1 MGNLFTHLVSRRC
14 PKLSPH
20 SLLQNLNTANENLT
34 QLRLILLQY
43 EPELILPSGSRFEAP
58 TFDSGNE
65 EYHDIEEDE
74 GDDQNGNGEEDIK
87 YVDPSTLITLNQQ
100 TTTTLL
106 PLSTYLR
113 LSSLLSSLSTLLSR
127 GHLQSSAPKI
137 NMSSDLT
144 NSERI
149 REYIKRRED
158 VKIDMECIICLS
170 ATTEIACQTCA
181 TGVCTSCQ
189 STWNR
194 EIDGGGCVVCR
205 EKGEGWNITE
215 YGEAEMREGVEE
227 VVEEIRVIL
236 N

>member
-1 MGNLFTHLVSRRC
+1 MGHRRQNRALLPILGPPTRLLLNLTI
-14 PKLSPH
+14 PH
-20 SLLQNLNTANENLT
+20 S
-34 QLRLILLQY
+34 
-43 EPELILPSGSRFEAP
+43 
-58 TFDSGNE
+58 
-65 EYHDIEEDE
+65 
-74 GDDQNGNGEEDIK
+74 
-87 YVDPSTLITLNQQ
+87 
-100 TTTTLL
+100 
-106 PLSTYLR
+106 
-113 LSSLLSSLSTLLSR
+113 
-127 GHLQSSAPKI
+127 
-137 NMSSDLT
+137 
-144 NSERI
+144 
-149 REYIKRRED
+149 
-158 VKIDMECIICLS
+158 LS